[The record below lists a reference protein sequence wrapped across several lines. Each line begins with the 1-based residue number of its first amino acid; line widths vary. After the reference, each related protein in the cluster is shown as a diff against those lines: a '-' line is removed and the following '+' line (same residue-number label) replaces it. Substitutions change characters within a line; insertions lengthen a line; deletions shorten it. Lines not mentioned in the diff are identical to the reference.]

1 MVKIHVEIKRLIM
14 KGEEILLGKEIKGF
28 VKETKFQKY
37 AFFYTNIGYLSHKY
51 HKTILRNKVYRTYE
65 IHFLYLKP

>member
-28 VKETKFQKY
+28 VKETKFQKS
-37 AFFYTNIGYLSHKY
+37 AFVSHKY
-51 HKTILRNKVYRTYE
+51 WVFISQ
-65 IHFLYLKP
+65 IS